1 MCLCVCLY
9 THSQIGA
16 VIAVGFLVLFFFT
29 HFSFPLSSSLSFLSF
44 YKFSFHFSALYRTC
58 VITSSTTPII
68 HFFWKKKIHIKTFV
82 LYGVSVAL
90 MYYLIVIQKHNPIPF
105 FLIYWII
112 FVSIERF
119 ARMISNE
126 LCFIIFFRNFNPFA
140 IEEDSNWFGF
150 LFVFLFAVQSFDP
163 FFGWF
168 FSIYPSIFCVVEW
181 KKKFFLGWNSMEF
194 VLRWAYINLYT
205 NFLTMMAAVAMFSA
219 YPIKLAVGNSAC
231 HHHRHS
237 QVTHCILWWN
247 NKRSCLCIESFH
259 LSIFFSVFPPSILY
273 IILMT

>member
-126 LCFIIFFRNFNPFA
+126 LCFIIFFAISIRLRLKRIAIDLVFCLFSYLRFNLL
-140 IEEDSNWFGF
+140 IRF
-150 LFVFLFAVQSFDP
+150 LVDFFLYTLP
-163 FFGWF
+163 FFVLLNEKKSF
-168 FSIYPSIFCVVEW
+168 FWVE
-181 KKKFFLGWNSMEF
+181 
-194 VLRWAYINLYT
+194 
-205 NFLTMMAAVAMFSA
+205 
-219 YPIKLAVGNSAC
+219 
-231 HHHRHS
+231 
-237 QVTHCILWWN
+237 ILWN
-247 NKRSCLCIESFH
+247 LC
-259 LSIFFSVFPPSILY
+259 
-273 IILMT
+273 